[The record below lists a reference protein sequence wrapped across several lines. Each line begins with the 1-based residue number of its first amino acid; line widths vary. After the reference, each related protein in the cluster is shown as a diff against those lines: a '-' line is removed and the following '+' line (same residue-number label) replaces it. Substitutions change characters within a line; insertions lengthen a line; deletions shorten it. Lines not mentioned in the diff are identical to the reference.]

1 MAKPLNIILLERARS
16 LIADKGYWCRG
27 ALARDASGTR
37 VHPTASTAR
46 KWCAY
51 GALLAAAHELT
62 NDLGQAHSLAA
73 EAARALRGTTS
84 IVTVNDM
91 FGHAA
96 VLQRFETALA
106 VAARS

>member
-1 MAKPLNIILLERARS
+1 MAKPFDVIVLERARA
-16 LIADKGYWCRG
+16 LIADKANWCRG
-27 ALARDASGTR
+27 ALARNASGTP
-37 VHPTASTAR
+37 VHPTASAAR

-62 NDLGQAHSLAA
+62 NDLSQAHSLAA
-73 EAARALRGTTS
+73 QTARAFHGATS

-96 VLQRFETALA
+96 VLHGF
-106 VAARS
+106 